1 MRSLLGMLQSEFA
14 RQIFTATEQTERDEH
29 LTSEAIL
36 FFISR
41 RHDVRN
47 VKTPDKKIFK
57 KIWKFAEIRRF
68 TAPTNTKKFIS
79 FTSAQT
85 KVTST

>member
-1 MRSLLGMLQSEFA
+1 MQQGFRSLLGMLQSEFA

-47 VKTPDKKIFK
+47 IKNSGQKNI
-57 KIWKFAEIRRF
+57 
-68 TAPTNTKKFIS
+68 
-79 FTSAQT
+79 
-85 KVTST
+85 